1 MRTKASTSGFRG
13 WRYPGPLM
21 VTPGM
26 ARWLILSLLGLF
38 GTLMLADASPAAGGL
53 HVPTPTGTFHVS
65 TRSMALVDR
74 ARREP
79 VGPKRA
85 RSLVIQLW
93 YPAEKGGPRAPY
105 MSLAVARVVAKD
117 SGVQPALLAAVKL
130 DATAGG
136 APLVRK
142 GGWPVVLLSPGFG
155 VERVLYAGLCEDL
168 ASHGYVVV
176 AIDHP
181 YDAGIVEFPDGHV
194 VIPAS
199 PLDITKA
206 LKVRVADT
214 RFILNE
220 LAPLGRSGAFAG
232 RLDLKR
238 VGMFGHSLG
247 GAAAASA
254 MLADSRIRA
263 GVDLDGLLFDPVRT
277 SGLSRPF
284 LLMNAEPGFA
294 AQPSVAAFW
303 NRLRGPHYA
312 VDIKGAQHF
321 AFSDLVF
328 LVPELMRTKPTAARS
343 LRQLIGN
350 VEGVATLAAERAYIH
365 AFFERFLRAKPQ
377 PLLTQTPGPFAGV
390 RLTIGG
396 KP

>member
-1 MRTKASTSGFRG
+1 MASNVSRRKGVP
-13 WRYPGPLM
+13 WSLM
-21 VTPGM
+21 VAPGI

-38 GTLMLADASPAAGGL
+38 GLLMLAGASPAAGGL
-53 HVPTPTGTFHVS
+53 HVPAPTGTFHVS

-74 ARREP
+74 SRREP

-93 YPAEKGGPRAPY
+93 YPAAKGGPRAPY
-105 MSLAVARVVAKD
+105 MSLAVARFVAKN
-117 SGVQPALLAAVKL
+117 SGVQPALLASVKL

-142 GGWPVVLLSPGFG
+142 GGWPVVLFSPGFG
-155 VERVLYAGLCEDL
+155 VERGLYAGLCEDL

-194 VIPAS
+194 VIPNS
-199 PLDITKA
+199 QLDITNA

-220 LAPLGRSGAFAG
+220 LAQLGRSGAFAG
-232 RLDLKR
+232 RLDLRR

-254 MLADSRIRA
+254 MLVDSRIRA

-294 AQPSVAAFW
+294 AQPSVAGFW

-312 VDIKGAQHF
+312 VDVKGAQHF

-328 LVPELMRTKPTAARS
+328 FVPELLRTNPTAASS

-365 AFFERFLRAKPQ
+365 AFFERFLRANPQ

>member
-1 MRTKASTSGFRG
+1 MASS
-13 WRYPGPLM
+13 
-21 VTPGM
+21 VTGGIGCTLVAVVALGI

-38 GTLMLADASPAAGGL
+38 GMLLLAGASPAAGAL

-74 ARREP
+74 ARRQP

-93 YPAEKGGPRAPY
+93 YPAGKGGPPARY
-105 MSLAVARVVAKD
+105 MSLAVARFVAKG
-117 SGVQPALLAAVKL
+117 SGVQPALLSAAKL

-136 APLVRK
+136 TPLLRK
-142 GGWPVVLLSPGFG
+142 GGWPVVLFSPGFG
-155 VERVLYAGLCEDL
+155 VERGLYAGLCEDL

-199 PLDITKA
+199 SMEITKA

-214 RFILNE
+214 RFILTE
-220 LAPLGRSGAFAG
+220 LAQLGRSGAFAG
-232 RLDLKR
+232 RFDLRR

-284 LLMNAEPGFA
+284 MLMNAEPGFS
-294 AQPSVAAFW
+294 AQPSYAGFW
-303 NRLRGPHYA
+303 KRLRGPHYA
-312 VDIKGAQHF
+312 VDVKGAQHF
-321 AFSDLVF
+321 AFSDLLSF
-328 LVPELMRTKPTAARS
+328 VPQLMRTNPTAAS
-343 LRQLIGN
+343 ALRQLVGK
-350 VEGVATLAAERAYIH
+350 VDGLTTLSAERAYIH
-365 AFFERFLRAKPQ
+365 AFFERSLRAKPQ
-377 PLLTQTPGPFAGV
+377 PLLTQTPGPFSGV